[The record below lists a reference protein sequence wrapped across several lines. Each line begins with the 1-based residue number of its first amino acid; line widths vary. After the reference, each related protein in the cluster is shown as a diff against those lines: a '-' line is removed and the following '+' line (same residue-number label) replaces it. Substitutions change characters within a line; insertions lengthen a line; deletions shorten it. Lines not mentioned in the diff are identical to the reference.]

1 MSHIIKR
8 IQNMLAM
15 FFRITTGIVLVTAV
29 YIGVF
34 WGSGSEIEVNILWQ
48 ILIVSALCTLGSLL
62 IPCEAEKE
70 VSKRSMF
77 VRMILYFIYV
87 NAVVLGCGLW
97 FAWFF
102 PSSPRM
108 LVGMEVCIIAVFAAV
123 TAVSYFSAYRM
134 AEQMNQKLR
143 ERKGE

>member
-1 MSHIIKR
+1 
-8 IQNMLAM
+8 MLAM
-15 FFRITTGIVLVTAV
+15 LFFGITTGIVLVTAV

-87 NAVVLGCGLW
+87 NAGTGLAAGFVIDGKVLHGAPL
-97 FAWFF
+97 
-102 PSSPRM
+102 
-108 LVGMEVCIIAVFAAV
+108 
-123 TAVSYFSAYRM
+123 
-134 AEQMNQKLR
+134 
-143 ERKGE
+143 